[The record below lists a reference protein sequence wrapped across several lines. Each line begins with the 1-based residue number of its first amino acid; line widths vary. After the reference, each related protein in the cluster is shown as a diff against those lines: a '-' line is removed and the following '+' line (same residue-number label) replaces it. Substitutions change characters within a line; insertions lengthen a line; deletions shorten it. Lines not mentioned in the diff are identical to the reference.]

1 MAEYF
6 SRSWTGTNGDQWDEI
21 SEGWE
26 KVMGG
31 AGDALISSN
40 AGHCGSTATER
51 IYRATS
57 FAPTGSYKPSVG
69 ITWKNAAGA
78 GRVAG
83 GASRVSGDG
92 TKGYTFEVDSNLGT
106 ARARIRRRRSGSFTD
121 VVAWTDISGSV
132 SAATLNAGPTI
143 EFRTETLTD
152 GTVALRL
159 KVGGYTAIDTIDSNA
174 AAILSGGAVGVY
186 IGANCTSDDVVF
198 DDLSVLDFEDEA
210 AATPAELATDVSMI
224 IDSKHYS
231 DDELAAAGVIIG
243 VGVSSEGVEPVWT
256 LRDSKQVQDANT
268 ILYTGAVVHIVLNGT
283 VVAFGRVRPAKGHGT
298 PVEGHSYE
306 VHGSK
311 RLAEDVEII
320 DPVNG
325 SQHVVFNAE
334 EGHED
339 YRSDRV
345 GITLRV
351 AAKWVLDTFLDGD
364 GGLRSQLAAPASG
377 VAYVA
382 ADLAGGEFDLIV
394 PKLTISGNVTRAI
407 ETILSYTT
415 FGVRV
420 APGTLLWRFR
430 DRFSGTL
437 KAFDLASDHL
447 EFEVS
452 TNTDKNFSAL
462 RIFGT
467 KAERQVITFTNDLT
481 DGLADLAAGHVA
493 ALEATTTKALGGKNR
508 DVGLVSSK
516 GTAGGKVTMDPSP
529 TGPPA
534 FSMVANEWDAT
545 DLTFDDGAEAG
556 NTYRLETNSTGTFT
570 FEATAWLAGGPS
582 AGDQF
587 TVAGALHNGGKDNGY
602 RNVGR
607 RFELDDV
614 TYGIPPGG
622 EVEVVIWDGA
632 QQVAANFVFEAIPT
646 DPAAK
651 QGVIVDLPALGF
663 FNSTDP
669 QDVCKAGDIG
679 TSPPVVQIKAEV
691 INRTAPNVP
700 SLRRPATEGTYT
712 GTCFTQDSSKWSGG
726 GEPGPGDAGV
736 MRTYPMAIPEYTG
749 TAEQDAAYG
758 AMADA
763 LLAVLSPLAREV
775 QIKIAGTLDE
785 TLADLDFRVQI
796 TDSSGARSMG
806 YLASMTDLPAHAVEF
821 DRKNRTTTVYAGTQ
835 SSGKYDLQAWRRGL
849 LLKNGADLAG
859 RIRRDMRDLLP
870 KVQNG
875 PPGGGLVGIPDPSPI
890 GDCQVIVHD
899 AAGNAQ
905 SLADE
910 RDKEC
915 HPMGVTAPCE
925 PSCVTYPCGIVSNGG
940 QYATNAAAAAS
951 TAAHGDALATTL
963 AWALRHIS
971 MIWCNLGDLSSSVD
985 QELDKA
991 RNDLANVFNVLG
1003 CLENAI
1009 VFVDTRV
1016 TNLQNC
1022 VNAAFVQIAA
1032 CFGNK
1037 LDGVGTPCDITSCE
1051 TPEVTVDCVGTTE
1064 TVCEDPCPVDV
1075 PDPGALGSDCLDA
1088 P

>member
-57 FAPTGSYKPSVG
+57 FAPANSYKPKVG

-78 GRVAG
+78 GRAAG
-83 GASRVSGDG
+83 IATRVSGDG
-92 TKGYTFEVDSNLGT
+92 QTAYTGEVDSNLGT
-106 ARARIRRRRSGSFTD
+106 ARARIRRRRSGSFSD
-121 VVAWTDISGSV
+121 VVAWTDISGLV
-132 SAATLNAGPTI
+132 AAAALNAGADV
-143 EFRTETLTD
+143 ELRTETLLD

-159 KVGGYTAIDTIDSNA
+159 KVGSYTAIDTIDSNA

-186 IGANCTSDDVVF
+186 IGANCTLDDVVF

-210 AATPAELATDVSMI
+210 AATPAELATDVAMI

-231 DDELAAAGVIIG
+231 YAELAAAGVIVG
-243 VGVSSEGVEPVWT
+243 VGQSSEGVDPVWT
-256 LRDSKQVQDANT
+256 LRDRNQVQDT
-268 ILYTGAVVHIVLNGT
+268 SSILYTGAVVHIVLNGT
-283 VVAFGRVRPAKGHGT
+283 VVAFGRVRPAKTHGT
-298 PVEGHSYE
+298 PAEGHSYE
-306 VHGSK
+306 VHGPK

-320 DPVNG
+320 DPDNG
-325 SQHVVFNAE
+325 SQHIVFNAP

-339 YRSDRV
+339 FKASRDGKS
-345 GITLRV
+345 LRV
-351 AAKWVLDTFLDGD
+351 VIKWVLDTFIEGD
-364 GGLRSQLAAPASG
+364 GKLRSQLAAPASG

-382 ADLAGGEFDLIV
+382 ADLSGSEFDLVI
-394 PKLTISGNVTRAI
+394 PSLTISGDVTRGI
-407 ETILSYTT
+407 ETLLSYTT
-415 FGVRV
+415 FGVRPD
-420 APGTLLWRFR
+420 PGTLLWRFR

-437 KAFDLASDHL
+437 KDFDLDADHL

-452 TNTDKNFSAL
+452 TNTDKNFSAV

-467 KAERQVITFTNDLT
+467 KAEREIITFTNLVG
-481 DGLADLAAGHVA
+481 DGNADLASGWPSG
-493 ALEATTTKALGGKNR
+493 LEPTHTKALGGKNR
-508 DVGLVSSK
+508 DTGLVASK

-534 FSMVANEWDAT
+534 FSMLANEWDAT

-556 NTYRLETNSTGTFT
+556 NTYRIQTNATGTFT
-570 FEATAWLAGGPS
+570 FEASAWEAGGPS

-587 TVAGALHNGGKDNGY
+587 TVVGALHNGGKDNGY

-607 RFELDDV
+607 RFELDDA

-622 EVEVVIWDGA
+622 EVQVVVWDGA
-632 QQVAANFVFEAIPT
+632 QQVAANFVFEPIPT

-663 FNSTDP
+663 FNSLNAQDP
-669 QDVCKAGDIG
+669 CKAGDIG
-679 TSPPVVQIKAEV
+679 DVRAVQVTAEV
-691 INRTAPNVP
+691 VTRTAPNVP
-700 SLRRPATEGTYT
+700 TLRRPANEEEYSGSS
-712 GTCFTQDSSKWSGG
+712 FTQDSAKWNGG
-726 GEPGPGDAGV
+726 GEPGPGDPGV

-749 TAEQDAAYG
+749 TAEQDTAYG

-763 LLAVLSPLAREV
+763 VLAILSPLAREV

-785 TLADLDFRVQI
+785 TLADLSFRVRI
-796 TDSSGARSMG
+796 IDSSGARDMG
-806 YLASMTDLPAHAVEF
+806 YLATMTDLPPHAVEY
-821 DRKNRTTTVYAGTQ
+821 DPQARTTTVYAGTQ
-835 SSGKYDLQAWRRGL
+835 SSGKYDLQAWRRSL
-849 LLKNGADLAG
+849 LLKNGADLSG
-859 RIRRDMRDLLP
+859 RTRRDMRDLLP

-875 PPGGGLVGIPDPSPI
+875 PPGGGLAGIPDTSPI

-905 SLADE
+905 SLAEE

-915 HPMGVTAPCE
+915 HPMGVTEPCE